1 MNIVLSGP
9 SGSGKGTITEM
20 LMNKMGYRKFTT
32 CTTRP
37 SRENEKN
44 GFDYYF
50 LSKEE
55 FDNYVKNGV
64 MYNIREYG
72 GNLYGSFEKNMDNIE
87 SNVPVIFQLTPDRAL
102 KMREVNPNTFL
113 ILILP
118 PNVEELKNRRKD
130 RSVKRVE
137 DDIKNLED
145 AMNYDFVV
153 INDDLELAVTQ
164 IIEAINVFETKSFSV
179 NSVQNQKII
188 KDFIKQFNNA
198 SLESKVEKVFNKEIA
213 DSWDDKARFVT
224 YHGIKNPITN
234 EVLSSIHNGMSIADI
249 GCGTG
254 KLISKIDRK
263 IDNSVLTGLDISSN
277 MIYHAQNRVMTEKT
291 KTVFI
296 NDDFMKYDFKNKFDI
311 IIFSYVLHHMSA
323 PVEALRRAKELLTN
337 EGNILFSVPGTSYLS
352 ETFKANE
359 LNGRYSIEEM
369 DQIVAEAGL
378 YPLSA
383 CRNNF
388 LMSFNS
394 YEMYIEYLK
403 SIGTY
408 QKINNYLNE
417 EWDSEFNKVVLER
430 FNASEFITGEYL
442 TYNCKDKKKILTRS

>member
-87 SNVPVIFQLTPDRAL
+87 TNVPVIFQLTPDRAL

-277 MIYHAQNRVMTEKT
+277 MIYHAQNRVMTEKN

-296 NDDFMKYDFKNKFDI
+296 NDDFMKYDFKNKSYTEVLKKVIGLNLRQWIITSYRFNKIIRYITKNQIFLGPIKFLECIDDDMSRDINERIIKLNNETINYQLLSEDI
-311 IIFSYVLHHMSA
+311 IKRLNWIALEECIDIRSISMTYESKMSPLDIDVTFYNNGVLYINENIIDEILIEIF
-323 PVEALRRAKELLTN
+323 
-337 EGNILFSVPGTSYLS
+337 
-352 ETFKANE
+352 
-359 LNGRYSIEEM
+359 
-369 DQIVAEAGL
+369 D
-378 YPLSA
+378 
-383 CRNNF
+383 NF
-388 LMSFNS
+388 N
-394 YEMYIEYLK
+394 
-403 SIGTY
+403 
-408 QKINNYLNE
+408 
-417 EWDSEFNKVVLER
+417 
-430 FNASEFITGEYL
+430 
-442 TYNCKDKKKILTRS
+442 

>member
-102 KMREVNPNTFL
+102 KMKEVNSNTFL

-164 IIEAINVFETKSFSV
+164 IIEAINAFETKSFSV

-224 YHGIKNPITN
+224 YHGIKNPIT
-234 EVLSSIHNGMSIADI
+234 
-249 GCGTG
+249 
-254 KLISKIDRK
+254 
-263 IDNSVLTGLDISSN
+263 GLDISSN
-277 MIYHAQNRVMTEKT
+277 MIYHAQNRVMTEIN

-311 IIFSYVLHHMSA
+311 IIFSYVLHHMSD

-337 EGNILFSVPGTSYLS
+337 EGNILLSVPGTSYLS

-383 CRNNF
+383 CRNKF

-417 EWDSEFNKVVLER
+417 EWDSEFNKVVLQR

>member
-102 KMREVNPNTFL
+102 KMKEVNPNTFL

-118 PNVEELKNRRKD
+118 PNVEELKNRWKD

-164 IIEAINVFETKSFSV
+164 IIEAINAFETKSFSV

-188 KDFIKQFNNA
+188 KDFIKQFNNS

-249 GCGTG
+249 GCGTR

-277 MIYHAQNRVMTEKT
+277 MIYHAQNRVMTEKN

-311 IIFSYVLHHMSA
+311 IIFSYVLHHMSD

-408 QKINNYLNE
+408 QKTNNYLNE

>member
-87 SNVPVIFQLTPDRAL
+87 SNVPVIFQLIPDRAL

-277 MIYHAQNRVMTEKT
+277 MIYHAQNRVMTEKN
-291 KTVFI
+291 KTFFI

-311 IIFSYVLHHMSA
+311 IIFSYVLHHMSD

>member
-102 KMREVNPNTFL
+102 KMKEVNSNTFL

-118 PNVEELKNRRKD
+118 PNVEESKNRRKD

-164 IIEAINVFETKSFSV
+164 IIEAINAFETKSFFV

-277 MIYHAQNRVMTEKT
+277 MIYHAQNRVMTEKN

-311 IIFSYVLHHMSA
+311 IIFSYVLHHMSD

-337 EGNILFSVPGTSYLS
+337 EGNILLSVPGTSYLS

-383 CRNNF
+383 CRNKF

>member
-32 CTTRP
+32 CTTRQP
-37 SRENEKN
+37 RENEKN

-72 GNLYGSFEKNMDNIE
+72 GNLYGSYEKNMDNIE
-87 SNVPVIFQLTPDRAL
+87 SNVPIIFQLTPDRAL
-102 KMREVNPNTFL
+102 KMKEVNPNTFL

-164 IIEAINVFETKSFSV
+164 IIEAINAFETKSFSV

-188 KDFIKQFNNA
+188 KDFTKQFNNA

-263 IDNSVLTGLDISSN
+263 IDNSILTGLDISSD
-277 MIYHAQNRVMTEKT
+277 MIYHAQNRIMTGNNKT
-291 KTVFI
+291 FFI

-311 IIFSYVLHHMSA
+311 IIFSYVLHHMSD